1 MPTRKSRPS
10 AARGARRP
18 ATPDASKLQRWVDLL
33 AALLSRRFPAT
44 FSELRAD
51 VPAYLLRPPTDA
63 SLLRMFER
71 DKDALRD
78 FGVLIQ
84 TVTSPDGADTGYQLR
99 QRDFYLPY
107 LAVASSGAGRHRRTG
122 AAGYSALAPLTFEP
136 GELAAIAD
144 AAARVR
150 SLGDPLLAAD
160 ADAALRK
167 LAFDL
172 PLDAAR
178 VHDDERILAERID
191 AKQFALLGRALLD
204 RKTVW
209 FDYHAMSTDTTSRRE
224 VEPYGLAFLG
234 SHWYLVARDRGR
246 GELRHF
252 RVSRMRDVK
261 VNRSK
266 EQSRDYEIPPDF
278 RLEEHA
284 RSREAWVL
292 GDEMPRDVVVE
303 FHGDSGAV
311 RAAAKL
317 GHAVR
322 GASRRRRFR
331 VRRPDTFARWLLA
344 FGGDALPLEPPEMV
358 ERFQTLACRTLALY
372 GDVNGDVNGGAA

>member
-1 MPTRKSRPS
+1 MPTRKSRPP
-10 AARGARRP
+10 AARGPHRR

-44 FSELRAD
+44 FGELRAD
-51 VPAYLLRPPTDA
+51 VPAYLQRPPNDA

-84 TVTSPDGADTGYQLR
+84 TVTSSDGADTGYQLKR
-99 QRDFYLPY
+99 RDFYLPY
-107 LAVASSGAGRHRRTG
+107 LAVASSGAGRHRRAG
-122 AAGYSALAPLTFEP
+122 AAAKAAGYSALAPLTFEP

-150 SLGDPLLAAD
+150 SLGDPMLAAD

-178 VHDDERILAERID
+178 AHDDERVLTERID
-191 AKQFALLGRALLD
+191 AREFALLGRALLD

-209 FDYHAMSTDTTSRRE
+209 FDYHAMSTDSTSRRE

-261 VNRSK
+261 MNRSK
-266 EQSRDYEIPPDF
+266 EQSPDYEIPPDF

-284 RSREAWVL
+284 HSREAWVL

-303 FHGDSGAV
+303 FRGDSGAV
-311 RAAAKL
+311 RAAARL
-317 GHAVR
+317 GQAVR
-322 GASRRRRFR
+322 GAPGRRRFR

-344 FGGDALPLEPPEMV
+344 FGGDAVPVEPPEMV
-358 ERFQTLACRTLALY
+358 ERFQTLARRTLARY
-372 GDVNGDVNGGAA
+372 GDVNGGAA